1 MFKIFVTV
9 NKHQDFEP
17 LTVKRHLSS
26 LNIRPVTLKIRLFI
40 ISKLLAV
47 SSKCG

>member
-1 MFKIFVTV
+1 MFKIFVSV
-9 NKHQDFEP
+9 DKHQGFES

-26 LNIRPVTLKIRLFI
+26 LNIRPVRLKIRLFI
-40 ISKLLAV
+40 ISKLQAV